1 MTCVIIDVKSSLC
14 IYDPCKRNYLV
25 IYIMLCCITLQVHS
39 LLHSNMRPFACS
51 TCGKTFTQLGNL
63 NKHIALH
70 TGERPFVCA
79 YCDKGFV
86 DSSALKRHALK
97 HTVERMLECSTC
109 GKWFQH
115 LSDLQSHELLHASEQ
130 DGEFGGQEFQP
141 LVCVVCSKSFLHR
154 SNYMRH
160 VKRHREMPSEVDE
173 VVLNPGEYIVCLTE

>member
-1 MTCVIIDVKSSLC
+1 M
-14 IYDPCKRNYLV
+14 PCY
-25 IYIMLCCITLQVHS
+25 ITLQVHS

-63 NKHIALH
+63 NKHVALH

-97 HTVERMLECSTC
+97 HMDEHMLECATC
-109 GKWFQH
+109 GKRFQR
-115 LSDLQSHELLHASEQ
+115 LSALQSHELLHASEQ
-130 DGEFGGQEFQP
+130 NSEYSAQEFEP
-141 LVCVVCSKSFLHR
+141 LVCVMCSKSFLHR
-154 SNYMRH
+154 SNYSRH
-160 VKRHREMPSEVDE
+160 MKRHRGMPNEVDEDHE